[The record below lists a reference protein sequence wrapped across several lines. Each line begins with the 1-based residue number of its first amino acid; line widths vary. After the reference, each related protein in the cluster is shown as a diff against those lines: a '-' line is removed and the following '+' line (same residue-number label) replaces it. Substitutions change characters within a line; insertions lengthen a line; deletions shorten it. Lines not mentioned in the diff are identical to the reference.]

1 MKLIAILAV
10 LLVIAYLLKTQLG
23 SESSSNK
30 IDALLEQQKIEAPK
44 VPSTPKDLKKFE
56 NELND
61 FVLDSADKR
70 KQEFEEALDN

>member
-44 VPSTPKDLKKFE
+44 VPS
-56 NELND
+56 NQ
-61 FVLDSADKR
+61 R
-70 KQEFEEALDN
+70 I